1 MIQKILKMGK
11 VRKEK
16 EGEKCYQ
23 SASGARPP
31 RCRTAS
37 DSLCG
42 PCTAALAHYNQA
54 EAARQEAR
62 RLRNRRS
69 AHTSRMR
76 KEDRYSDL
84 LSDNLALN
92 AEYDELVQ
100 ELDAVNAA
108 NEAEAEAIS
117 AKVQEILAMA
127 FNSGT

>member
-1 MIQKILKMGK
+1 MA
-11 VRKEK
+11 
-16 EGEKCYQ
+16 Y
-23 SASGARPP
+23 
-31 RCRTAS
+31 
-37 DSLCG
+37 
-42 PCTAALAHYNQA
+42 YNQA
-54 EAARQEAR
+54 EATRQEAR
-62 RLRNRRS
+62 RLKNRRS